1 MKKRCKVLFGCV
13 FFFAFTFTKAQSID
27 PVSLVIAKAIKAID
41 LKVQKLQ
48 NETIWLQQA
57 QGLAEQELSKVKL
70 SEITGWQQQLG
81 DLYAG
86 YFAELKQVKSS
97 ILGMA
102 QVKRV
107 MDMQRQVVLAYGKFA
122 KDPLAKVQYDALLNT
137 SMEILQT
144 LYSVMG
150 SQYAMKDAERIC
162 MITTLKDAM
171 GHCLAN
177 VETLNREQFNNAAN
191 RAKMQADL
199 QFVKKLN
206 GIQ

>member
-1 MKKRCKVLFGCV
+1 MKIKSLLLLMGFLAC
-13 FFFAFTFTKAQSID
+13 TFIQAQSID

-57 QGLAEQELSKVKL
+57 QGLAEQELSKIKL
-70 SEITGWQQQLG
+70 SEITGWQKQLS

-86 YFAELKQVKSS
+86 YFAELHQVKSS
-97 ILGMA
+97 IVGMA

-107 MDMQRQVVLAYGKFA
+107 MDMQRQVVIAYGKFA
-122 KDPLAKVQYDALLNT
+122 KDALAKVQYDALLNT
-137 SMEILQT
+137 SREILQT
-144 LYSVMG
+144 LYTVIG
-150 SQYAMKDAERIC
+150 SQYVMKDAERIC

-171 GHCLAN
+171 SHCLTN
-177 VETLNREQFNNAAN
+177 METLNKQQWSIADN
-191 RAKMQADL
+191 RSRIQADL

>member
-1 MKKRCKVLFGCV
+1 MKIKILFVAVGLLGCSLLS
-13 FFFAFTFTKAQSID
+13 AQSID

-57 QGLAEQELSKVKL
+57 QGLAEQELSKIKL
-70 SEITGWQQQLG
+70 SEITGWQQQLS

-86 YFAELKQVKSS
+86 YFSELKQVKSS
-97 ILGMA
+97 ILGMN
-102 QVKRV
+102 QIKRV
-107 MDMQRQVVLAYGKFA
+107 MDMQRQVVLAYGKFS

-137 SMEILQT
+137 SVEILQT
-144 LYSVMG
+144 LYSVIG

-162 MITTLKDAM
+162 MITTLRDAM

-177 VETLNREQFNNAAN
+177 IETLNKQQLFIADN
-191 RAKMQADL
+191 RSRMQADL
-199 QFVKKLN
+199 LFVKKLN

>member
-1 MKKRCKVLFGCV
+1 MKIKILFVAVGLLGCS
-13 FFFAFTFTKAQSID
+13 FLPAQSID

-57 QGLAEQELSKVKL
+57 QGLAEQELSKIKL
-70 SEITGWQQQLG
+70 SEITGWQQQLS

-97 ILGMA
+97 ILGMS
-102 QVKRV
+102 QIKRV
-107 MDMQRQVVLAYGKFA
+107 MDMQRQVVIAYGKFA

-137 SMEILQT
+137 SVEILQT
-144 LYSVMG
+144 LYSVIG

-171 GHCLAN
+171 GHCLTN
-177 VETLNREQFNNAAN
+177 IETLNKQQLSIADN
-191 RAKMQADL
+191 RSRMQADL